1 MAMSAIERYSQRSE
15 ERKKKKEKKRR
26 IEGNKKDILLSSV
39 MNKTRREF
47 MRSKLCQLKQ
57 LLC

>member
-1 MAMSAIERYSQRSE
+1 MSAIERYRQRSE
-15 ERKKKKEKKRR
+15 ERKKKKKEKKRR
-26 IEGNKKDILLSSV
+26 REGNKKAILLSLV
-39 MNKTRREF
+39 TNKTRREF